1 MLNDFAIQISLD
13 DSFSQTEAPSIVAE
27 FVCAVCHGELH
38 IVFPPNEYR
47 VLIVCFEHGNV
58 CDCGR
63 VTLSTVSIEIEK
75 GIKRFYGAVLAL
87 PDLWPDVL
95 KKGFDREHAVKYS
108 KGYVCAVC
116 GRELHATMDL
126 GGKYYD
132 VACFSHGSIQ
142 ICGHVKAED
151 YRYDFQAIRAW
162 ENSHRRKI

>member
-27 FVCAVCHGELH
+27 FVCAVCHGNLH

-116 GRELHATMDL
+116 GGTLIPSITKAQT
-126 GGKYYD
+126 YD
-132 VACFSHGSIQ
+132 VACAQHGSIQ
-142 ICGHVKAED
+142 MCGHARPED
-151 YRYDFQAIRAW
+151 FVYNFQAIRAW
-162 ENSHRRKI
+162 ENSHRRNK